1 MVKDCIQYSG
11 SDVLARQCWHQRE
24 VTAKA
29 CAQIFLGYFN
39 LVHFVKAMNI
49 IESGCCDVSIW
60 LKHTHQILFTQLPKL
75 QKLLRHQKLG
85 AAYRAP
91 YFPKDWKHRGGG
103 ARLVV
108 CPPGVSTAHTFML
121 SLPKRPCNNVT
132 RTAALL
138 FNHDKV
144 VWRSLS
150 RQKSDTHK
158 IVVLKTTILSQLIE
172 GRVIWT
178 PL

>member
-1 MVKDCIQYSG
+1 MKVQKKFLYGLSALVAKSLNNYYNYNNDNKIIIHNYITGIRASRLYKQMVKDCIQYSG

-49 IESGCCDVSIW
+49 IESGCCDVSIR

-91 YFPKDWKHRGGG
+91 YFPKD
-103 ARLVV
+103 
-108 CPPGVSTAHTFML
+108 
-121 SLPKRPCNNVT
+121 
-132 RTAALL
+132 
-138 FNHDKV
+138 
-144 VWRSLS
+144 
-150 RQKSDTHK
+150 
-158 IVVLKTTILSQLIE
+158 
-172 GRVIWT
+172 
-178 PL
+178 